1 MNQWNNGWMSLGNN
15 ETTKQR
21 INESR
26 NQWIND
32 SLNQWTYRSWPGPSA
47 IHFINAQ
54 VMAAL
59 MLRAESMPT
68 PVLQEKHKL
77 VHWFTDS
84 LRHWLI
90 NSLPRCLILLIHWF
104 DGRFIES
111 LVHWFTD
118 SVIHWS
124 IDSLIYCFFALLR
137 TPQYFAF
144 FCWNRALA
152 TVSCAF
158 WSTSTPPAP
167 RKHRPYFHFATPGA
181 AIPVETQGFAPKS
194 VFTPEFTHTR
204 TLLLDAEVD
213 MMVWMLTM
221 TIVRNSEVC

>member
-1 MNQWNNGWMSLGNN
+1 MNQGIS
-15 ETTKQR
+15 
-21 INESR
+21 
-26 NQWIND
+26 
-32 SLNQWTYRSWPGPSA
+32 
-47 IHFINAQ
+47 
-54 VMAAL
+54 
-59 MLRAESMPT
+59 ESMIHWISEPIAPGQVPAPFISSMPKWWRRWCCEQRACPT
-68 PVLQEKHKL
+68 LFCKKKIKL

-144 FCWNRALA
+144 FWWNRALA
-152 TVSCAF
+152 RVSCAF

-194 VFTPEFTHTR
+194 VFTPEFTHSR

>member
-1 MNQWNNGWMSLGNN
+1 MNQGIS
-15 ETTKQR
+15 
-21 INESR
+21 
-26 NQWIND
+26 
-32 SLNQWTYRSWPGPSA
+32 
-47 IHFINAQ
+47 
-54 VMAAL
+54 
-59 MLRAESMPT
+59 ESMIHWISEPIA
-68 PVLQEKHKL
+68 PGQVPAPFISSMPKWWRRWCCEQRACPPLFCKEKKM

-194 VFTPEFTHTR
+194 VFTPEFTHSR